1 MLLILH
7 RHLRFDVRVRVV
19 VLQFEVF
26 KAEVE
31 QVSHFG
37 VELHLWH
44 GSRLAGELEA
54 GLLEVV
60 AIEVGVA
67 EGVDEFAGRE
77 AAHLRHH
84 HGEQGVA
91 GDVEGHAEEDVGAA
105 LVELAGEAAFGYVKL
120 EHGVAGGQRHFI
132 DEGGIPGGYDEAAA
146 VGIAFDLPGNV
157 GDLVDMPAVG
167 GGPGAPLVAVYGAE
181 VAVFVGPFVPDGD
194 VVFFQVADVGVA
206 FEKPKELVD
215 DGAQVELFGGEQ
227 GEALGEVEAHL
238 VPEYGTGAGAGA
250 VGFVGAVAEDVL
262 HEVEVGLHGVIGL
275 GVEMG
280 VLYTFGSVGRKGK
293 GYLKT

>member
-1 MLLILH
+1 M
-7 RHLRFDVRVRVV
+7 RVRVV
-19 VLQFEVF
+19 VLQLEVL

-37 VELHLWH
+37 VEPHLRQ

-60 AIEVGVA
+60 AVEVGVA
-67 EGVDEFAGRE
+67 EGVDELAGLQ
-77 AAHLRHH
+77 AAYLRHH
-84 HGEQGVA
+84 HGEQGIA

-105 LVELAGEAAFGYVKL
+105 LVELAGEEAFGYVKL
-120 EHGVAGGQRHFI
+120 KQGVAGGQRHFV
-132 DEGGIPGGYDEAAA
+132 DEGGVPGGYDEAAA
-146 VGIAFDLPGNV
+146 VGVAFDLLDNV

-227 GEALGEVEAHL
+227 GEALGEVETHL
-238 VPEYGTGAGAGA
+238 VAEYGTGAGAGA
-250 VGFVGAVAEDVL
+250 VGLVGAVAEDVL
-262 HEVEVGLHGVIGL
+262 HEVEVGLHGV
-275 GVEMG
+275 VWWK
-280 VLYTFGSVGRKGK
+280 Y
-293 GYLKT
+293 

>member
-1 MLLILH
+1 M
-7 RHLRFDVRVRVV
+7 RVRVV

-26 KAEVE
+26 KAEIE

-37 VELHLWH
+37 VEPHLRQGAW
-44 GSRLAGELEA
+44 LAGELEA

-60 AIEVGVA
+60 AVEVGIA

-77 AAHLRHH
+77 ATHLRHH

-91 GDVEGHAEEDVGAA
+91 GDVEGYAEEDVGAA

-120 EHGVAGGQRHFI
+120 KQGMAGGQGHFV

-146 VGIAFDLPGNV
+146 VGVAFDLLDNV

-238 VPEYGTGAGAGA
+238 VAEYGTGAGAGA
-250 VGFVGAVAEDVL
+250 VGLVGAVAEDVL
-262 HEVEVGLHGVIGL
+262 HEVEVGLHGVGWWKY
-275 GVEMG
+275 GNG
-280 VLYTFGSVGRKGK
+280 VLYTFGGAGRKGK